1 MGLGK
6 TLESIGLILANPPA
20 GQVYPYKKP
29 KGRAVAEDAR
39 TTLIVGPVSV
49 LANWKIEW
57 VVS

>member
-49 LANWKIEW
+49 LANWKIE
-57 VVS
+57 